1 MKRILALTVAML
13 VLVTIIVPVQ
23 GFAAGDDKGLE
34 KAIKAVRSIIEVP
47 EDYKLESRYGRRR
60 GDKNVW
66 DLSWRSKDDQDGSIS
81 ASITEDDV
89 LLWYDRYKPEYYQE
103 EQRKLPK
110 VSRGEAKIIAEQF
123 INKVNPSILSNVKY
137 NESIQN
143 SLMDYAYSFSYT
155 RVENNVPYN
164 NNTVNVSVNRNTGD
178 VTYYNYNWT
187 DGLEFPDT
195 SNVISI
201 EEAEKAYGEKM
212 GLKLIYQFS
221 RAKDETKIFPV
232 YVPKYDNYTYGIDA
246 VTGEKINLG
255 SHYGP
260 YYNNEVQYSRD
271 MAMKEA
277 AGGMGG
283 GIVLTPEEEKEVQEI
298 SSLISLEEAEKIAR
312 DSSAIGLDNENL
324 SLEDYN
330 LSRDWANKDE
340 IVWSLNFRNNPSA
353 ENSTDNKEVYIYRHA
368 SVRINAKTGE
378 IKSFYISTPYNE
390 GDKAKDDQ
398 EAAKAAVEKFL
409 KEFKPDKFELV
420 ELDEEQRDRII
431 ILEDSELPRTYW
443 FRFNRKV
450 NGIPFPGN
458 GFSIT
463 YDAVNQKVMD
473 FNMDWYDIIFPS
485 VAGAISIETANE
497 ALFEKVGLELQYKEV
512 YPKDI
517 KEVDYA
523 NVKPEMKLVYVVKS
537 GKPLNLDAYTGNI
550 VNYDGTPYKEYKI
563 AEYTD
568 VAGHYAE
575 KQINILA
582 EYGIS
587 LEGTEFKPNQQIK
600 QKEFFTLL
608 VKTMNQ
614 YYAPILRDNSTE
626 EELKK
631 MYDYLIREK
640 IITADEKNPEAVVKR
655 EDSIKYI
662 IRSLK
667 YNEVAEIEGIYNC
680 PFKDVDEIDPDLI
693 GYVTIASGLK
703 IVNGYNGN
711 INPKGEMTRAEAAVM
726 IFNYLSR

>member
-1 MKRILALTVAML
+1 VRI
-13 VLVTIIVPVQ
+13 
-23 GFAAGDDKGLE
+23 D
-34 KAIKAVRSIIEVP
+34 
-47 EDYKLESRYGRRR
+47 EDG
-60 GDKNVW
+60 
-66 DLSWRSKDDQDGSIS
+66 
-81 ASITEDDV
+81 T
-89 LLWYDRYKPEYYQE
+89 LLLYDRYKPEYYQG
-103 EQRKLPK
+103 EQKRFPK
-110 VSRGEAKIIAEQF
+110 VSEEEAKIIAEEF
-123 INKVNPSILSNVKY
+123 IKKVNPSVMACIRYSEDN
-137 NESIQN
+137 QP
-143 SLMDYAYSFSYT
+143 SLAHYVYYFTYA
-155 RVENNVPYN
+155 RLVNDIPYY
-164 NNTVNVSVNRNTGD
+164 NNTVNVSINRDTGD
-178 VTYYNYNWT
+178 VIYYYYNWT
-187 DGLEFPDT
+187 DELEFPDT

-212 GLKLIYQFS
+212 GLKLIYQSS
-221 RAKDETKIFPV
+221 RVKDELKIFPI
-232 YVPKYDNYTYGIDA
+232 YVPKYDNYAFGIDA
-246 VTGEKINLG
+246 VTGEKIEIG
-255 SHYGP
+255 RYYQP
-260 YYNNEVQYSRD
+260 YYNRGVSKDE
-271 MAMKEA
+271 MALKQA

-283 GIVLTPEEEKEVQEI
+283 GEVRLSPEEEKEVQEI
-298 SSLISLEEAEKIAR
+298 SNLISLEEAEKIAR
-312 DSSAIGLDNENL
+312 DSSEIGLDNENL
-324 SLEDYN
+324 SLENYN

-340 IVWSLNFRNNPSA
+340 IIWSLNFRNKP
-353 ENSTDNKEVYIYRHA
+353 STDSKEVYRYA
-368 SVRINAKTGE
+368 SVSINAKTGE
-378 IKSFYISTPYNE
+378 IKSFYTSTPYNE

-398 EAAKAAVEKFL
+398 DAAKAAVENFL
-409 KEFKPDKFELV
+409 KNFKPDKFELV
-420 ELDEEQRDRII
+420 DLDEEQRDRII

-443 FRFNRKV
+443 FHFSRKV

-473 FNMDWYDIIFPS
+473 FYMEWYDVKFPS
-485 VAGAISIETANE
+485 VAGAISIEKANE
-497 ALFEKVGLELQYKEV
+497 ELFEKVGLELQYKEV
-512 YPKDI
+512 YPKDT
-517 KEVDYA
+517 KEIDYA

-568 VAGHYAE
+568 IAGHYAE
-575 KQINILA
+575 KQINMLA

-600 QKEFFTLL
+600 QKEFFTLI

-667 YNEVAEIEGIYNC
+667 YNEVAEIKGIYNC

-693 GYVTIASGLK
+693 GYITIASGLK